1 MLEPGQHTPKPIL
14 RQVVGWVLVL
24 PFLLALVRLPY
35 PLGLLLASG
44 SIAAS
49 AYGTWVAWHHA
60 SRRVSGLALVTTVL
74 NTVSFGLI
82 GTASLPMGLYYIS
95 RLYWYPPLSSWI
107 HWNF

>member
-24 PFLLALVRLPY
+24 PFLVALVRLPY
-35 PLGLLLASG
+35 PLGLLLAPG

-49 AYGTWVAWHHA
+49 AYGAWFAWHHA
-60 SRRVSGLALVTTVL
+60 SRRVCWLASLTTAL
-74 NTVSFGLI
+74 NMVSFGMI

-95 RLYWYPPLSSWI
+95 WLYWYPPLASWI